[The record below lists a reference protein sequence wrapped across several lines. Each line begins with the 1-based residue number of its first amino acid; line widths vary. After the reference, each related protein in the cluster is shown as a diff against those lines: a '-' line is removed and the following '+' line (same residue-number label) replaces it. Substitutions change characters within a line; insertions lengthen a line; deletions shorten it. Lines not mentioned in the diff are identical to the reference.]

1 MEIIDEKTPGKEDN
15 VENIFFFIREKGE
28 KHFLINFEMFLYTIS
43 DKMKTVQKNVVKME
57 EID

>member
-28 KHFLINFEMFLYTIS
+28 KHFLINFKKFL
-43 DKMKTVQKNVVKME
+43 
-57 EID
+57 

>member
-15 VENIFFFIREKGE
+15 VENIFFFIREKGQ

-43 DKMKTVQKNVVKME
+43 DKSENCTEKCG
-57 EID
+57 